1 MSRYIHFLL
10 LILFA
15 AFSSSVFAQESGEEN
30 PSVVVFP
37 QNNSVLEGF
46 SKGDSILFKTSFDS
60 ICGGFHERLIEDD
73 TKNIIYDAFNSIK
86 TDSGSWLLKFYND
99 VTLAKGHTYTLEIVG
114 HEVADSKSPVIGKV
128 QVNYVG
134 SGTSQQDDDDDYEY
148 SNIKYLSFSPS
159 ENVGFTDVDID
170 FTIVEF
176 TGDAIID
183 RERSKV
189 FDEDGNSYDF
199 VNFTPVEGHLYEQ
212 MMHIPRA
219 VLLRSTSYVI
229 LRVYAKD
236 LGGRTIKGNK
246 GKGENSYYELKYN
259 CEFGYPVISVYPS
272 DRRYTS
278 LKKFVFSNEEGIVLY
293 NEENIIQLSNSSNG
307 EVVRSFRAGDL
318 TLDSDEASYSYTLE
332 QPLNEI
338 GTYQLVIPEG
348 TFSIGK
354 KMLDNKKTTIL
365 YEITNREKTFGI
377 QEMDPA
383 DGSEVMTL
391 SEISI
396 TFDRPVYPN
405 YFNEEGITITNEK
418 GDTIATAYAY
428 KDKNDEDNKK
438 CHVKLYTPITEPGE
452 YTVHYPYGSFFLGDY
467 EEDISSEMSFYYTV
481 LGLPDYAYDVTI
493 MTMPD
498 QDETLKS
505 ILLTFNHFYWVGLVD
520 NDHHIGYEVTLTDT
534 LNNEVATAF
543 LKLGT
548 TNTALE
554 VDSIQPKLSKGT
566 YLLHIP
572 NSILLMNDVLYEKEL
587 VIEINFDPAVTTAQY
602 ANASQN
608 KDRVRV
614 YNAQGMLA
622 RDEKDP
628 EKALQGLRRGL
639 YIINGRKILIK

>member
-15 AFSSSVFAQESGEEN
+15 VFSSSVFAQESGEEN

-37 QNNSVLEGF
+37 KNNSVLEGF

-159 ENVGFTDVDID
+159 ENVGFTDVDIA

-176 TGDAIID
+176 TGDAVID

-189 FDEDGNSYDF
+189 IDEDGNSYDF

-219 VLLRSTSYVI
+219 VLLKSTSYVK

-236 LGGRTIKGNK
+236 LGGRTIKGNR
-246 GKGENSYYELKYN
+246 GKGENSYYELTYK

-293 NEENIIQLSNSSNG
+293 NEENIIQLNNSNG

-318 TLDSDEASYSYTLE
+318 TLDSDETSYSYTLE
-332 QPLNEI
+332 QPLNEF

-354 KMLDNKKTTIL
+354 KMLDNHKTIIL

-377 QEMDPA
+377 QEMEPA

-405 YFNEEGITITNEK
+405 YFNEESITITNEK

-572 NSILLMNDVLYEKEL
+572 DSILLMNDVLYEKEL

-628 EKALQGLRRGL
+628 EKALRGLRRGL